1 MTDRFD
7 LEEKI
12 MNCWRVTD
20 DIDMVATM
28 ISNAHMKPQDQDKFM
43 NVLIGMKELYNARFD
58 ALFSTFEILVSEG
71 HFKNMAWNP
80 NAFEGLD
87 DLLPDQDKDEMP

>member
-7 LEEKI
+7 LEQEI

-20 DIDMVATM
+20 DIDLVATM
-28 ISNAHMKPQDQDKFM
+28 ISNTHMEPRDHDKFM

-58 ALFSTFEILVSEG
+58 ALFRVFETLVSEG
-71 HFKNMAWNP
+71 YFKNVAWNRDDFR
-80 NAFEGLD
+80 ALD
-87 DLLPDQDKDEMP
+87 ELWPDKDEMP

>member
-1 MTDRFD
+1 MADRFD
-7 LEEKI
+7 FEQQI

-43 NVLIGMKELYNARFD
+43 NVLIGLKELYNARFD
-58 ALFSTFEILVSEG
+58 SLFSVFETLVSEG
-71 HFKNMAWNP
+71 YFKNVAWNRDD
-80 NAFEGLD
+80 FKGLD
-87 DLLPDQDKDEMP
+87 DLWPDKDEMP

>member
-7 LEEKI
+7 LEQEI

-20 DIDMVATM
+20 DIDLVATM
-28 ISNAHMKPQDQDKFM
+28 ISNTHLEPRDQDKLM

-71 HFKNMAWNP
+71 RFKHPAWNS
-80 NAFEGLD
+80 NDFEGLD
-87 DLLPDQDKDEMP
+87 DLRSDKDEML

>member
-7 LEEKI
+7 LEQEI

-20 DIDMVATM
+20 DIDLVATM
-28 ISNAHMKPQDQDKFM
+28 ISNTHLEPRDQDKLM

-58 ALFSTFEILVSEG
+58 ALFRVFETLVSEG
-71 HFKNMAWNP
+71 YFKNMAWNP
-80 NAFEGLD
+80 NDFEGLD
-87 DLLPDQDKDEMP
+87 DLWPDQDKDEMP

>member
-7 LEEKI
+7 FEQQI

-20 DIDMVATM
+20 DIDLVATM
-28 ISNAHMKPQDQDKFM
+28 ISNTNMSAKDQDKFM

-58 ALFSTFEILVSEG
+58 AMFRIFETLVSEG
-71 HFKNMAWNP
+71 QFKNMAWNP
-80 NAFEGLD
+80 DDFKGLD
-87 DLLPDQDKDEMP
+87 DMWPERDEMP

>member
-7 LEEKI
+7 LEQEI
-12 MNCWRVTD
+12 LNCWRVTD
-20 DIDMVATM
+20 DIDLVATM
-28 ISNAHMKPQDQDKFM
+28 ISNANMKPRDQDKFM

-58 ALFSTFEILVSEG
+58 SLFHTFEILVSEG
-71 HFKNMAWNP
+71 QFKKMAWNP

-87 DLLPDQDKDEMP
+87 DLLTDQDKDEMP

>member
-7 LEEKI
+7 LEQEI

-20 DIDMVATM
+20 DIDLVATM
-28 ISNAHMKPQDQDKFM
+28 ISNTHLEPRDQDKLM

-58 ALFSTFEILVSEG
+58 VMFNTFETLVSEG
-71 HFKNMAWNP
+71 QFKNMAWNP
-80 NAFEGLD
+80 GDFEGLD
-87 DLLPDQDKDEMP
+87 DLWPDQDKDEMP

>member
-7 LEEKI
+7 FEQQI

-20 DIDMVATM
+20 DIDLVATM
-28 ISNAHMKPQDQDKFM
+28 IGNTNMEPEDQDKFM

-58 ALFSTFEILVSEG
+58 ALFSTFENLVSEG
-71 HFKNMAWNP
+71 QFKNMAWNP
-80 NAFEGLD
+80 DAFKGLD
-87 DLLPDQDKDEMP
+87 DLWPDKDEMP